1 MTLKLGLE
9 YQGSFGQGDQSR
21 TTDLGKPA
29 GQDTKQP
36 QFWLRCRKQQTN
48 LEMHS
53 SGPRDVANDVLWEA
67 GLLSIPQRASSP
79 PPTSVIPVSG
89 FRIQP
94 FFFFPLIFIYE
105 ILECFLVN
113 VLAVFIF
120 SLSLYPRTQ
129 CCRRNCHYSS
139 IH

>member
-1 MTLKLGLE
+1 MSVSIICGEQTIRTPSDFYLHPMLKGFLTSRDLSGWHSQRSALKFSLE
-9 YQGSFGQGDQSR
+9 YQGSFGRVDQSR

-29 GQDTKQP
+29 GQGTKQP

-53 SGPRDVANDVLWEA
+53 PSPRDVANDVLWEA

-89 FRIQP
+89 FQNP
-94 FFFFPLIFIYE
+94 AFFLFF
-105 ILECFLVN
+105 
-113 VLAVFIF
+113 
-120 SLSLYPRTQ
+120 
-129 CCRRNCHYSS
+129 H
-139 IH
+139 

>member
-1 MTLKLGLE
+1 MTLKFGLE

-29 GQDTKQP
+29 GQGTKQP
-36 QFWLRCRKQQTN
+36 QFWLRGRKQQTN

-53 SGPRDVANDVLWEA
+53 PGPRDVANGVLWEA

-89 FRIQP
+89 LESSLFS
-94 FFFFPLIFIYE
+94 FF
-105 ILECFLVN
+105 
-113 VLAVFIF
+113 
-120 SLSLYPRTQ
+120 
-129 CCRRNCHYSS
+129 H
-139 IH
+139 